1 MVFKTNYSS
10 AGLQLKFAQAD
21 IPSKNYIPAANNKGI
36 WPSHDLGPTGS
47 NSPLALLISPA
58 GSTASHLLIYSLLFI
73 HENCCT
79 ASIFGMVWFT
89 ESSECGS
96 TVSESKVSAGFLL
109 FVQCLLFWL
118 RNGFYISEIHDNIIC
133 EIIAHNRAS
142 RFPHAVRF
150 KSASRQEAR
159 ILGIDYPP

>member
-1 MVFKTNYSS
+1 MMVYLCHRIMSWLFKTNYSS

-21 IPSKNYIPAANNKGI
+21 IPSINYIPAASNKGP
-36 WPSHDLGPTGS
+36 WPSHDLGPTDS
-47 NSPLALLISPA
+47 NSPLALLISSA
-58 GSTASHLLIYSLLFI
+58 GSTVSHLLIYSLLFS

-109 FVQCLLFWL
+109 FVQCLLFL
-118 RNGFYISEIHDNIIC
+118 LINGFT
-133 EIIAHNRAS
+133 
-142 RFPHAVRF
+142 
-150 KSASRQEAR
+150 
-159 ILGIDYPP
+159 